1 MALSD
6 HNREKK
12 AKIKRRAITAK
23 EGSKPRWSD
32 NQKLEAVSTWL
43 TLGNLALTSRLL
55 NIPEITLRVWKA
67 SSWWDEVVEDIRLSE
82 KVQLSAR
89 MKQLIEASQTI
100 VAQRLETGDPILNQ
114 KTGEIVYKPVSL
126 KDAHKVAVDLM
137 DRKPAIEKATV
148 EDKSTDEK
156 DEDKLTKLAE
166 RFAEMATRSIENNI
180 NKRRTI
186 DITMKELDEDV
197 IQDEE

>member
-1 MALSD
+1 
-6 HNREKK
+6 
-12 AKIKRRAITAK
+12 
-23 EGSKPRWSD
+23 
-32 NQKLEAVSTWL
+32 
-43 TLGNLALTSRLL
+43 
-55 NIPEITLRVWKA
+55 
-67 SSWWDEVVEDIRLSE
+67 
-82 KVQLSAR
+82 